1 VNILRKTIR
10 PIRINPVLTIG
21 RLNRGKREVRNVS
34 SPYSPYGQS
43 GGGQYPPNGG
53 QYGAPSGGQ
62 YGAPSDSGYGQPAGG
77 QYGQPA
83 GGQYGQSAGGYGQ
96 PGGQY
101 GQQPGGQ
108 YAPYGQ
114 PAGGQYS
121 APGGYAQPGYG
132 AQRGYLQGGP
142 VDFQTAIRSQIDNV
156 TNFEGRAGL
165 SAYWWYALAIFAVN
179 MVLEIFS
186 IAIGSLP
193 LTMLFLLVMIV
204 VGLSGLS
211 VAVRRLHDT
220 DKSGLMLLL
229 GFIPIVGLIL
239 LVFMLQPGTP
249 GQNRFG

>member
-1 VNILRKTIR
+1 M
-10 PIRINPVLTIG
+10 
-21 RLNRGKREVRNVS
+21 S

-83 GGQYGQSAGGYGQ
+83 GGYGQQGGQ

-101 GQQPGGQ
+101 GQPGGQ

-121 APGGYAQPGYG
+121 APGGYGAQQGYG

-165 SAYWWYALAIFAVN
+165 SAYWWYALAIFAVD

-193 LTMLFLLVMIV
+193 LTMLFLLVMAV

-220 DKSGLMLLL
+220 DKSGWMLLL
-229 GFIPIVGLIL
+229 GLIPFIGGIIV
-239 LVFMLQPGTP
+239 LVLMVLPGTP